1 MMLETHS
8 FYLLADASA
17 IILSFILALL
27 ARFAG
32 LDSRGFILG
41 HWYGCVLL
49 LFIYLL
55 VSLFGRPR
63 EPFIKRHLYEEMGA
77 VATANFYMAMILALF
92 LFLFKMGNNSSRQFY
107 ILFFLFD
114 MLSMLIGRLIFK
126 AVYFTHFEKS
136 KNRKKILV
144 YAAETNVAAVV
155 GHIIQDESCEYEIA
169 AVAVTRSDG
178 TNGVYQVGCSSTGCF
193 LKEEEQELTE
203 YLKRQV
209 LDEALVYIP
218 EASSQW
224 LDTLI
229 TRLEDMGI
237 VVHVTTAMFGLT
249 EKEKAIEQFGP
260 YRVFT
265 YCIRKFEP
273 TELAMKRALDILGGL
288 VGCVIT
294 ALIFPFVA
302 VAINLESPGPVI
314 FKQTRIGKNG
324 RHFSIYKFRS
334 MYMDAEARKKD
345 LMDKNEMDG
354 LMFKIKDDPRI
365 TKVGKFI
372 RKTSIDE
379 FPQFFNVL
387 KGDMSLVGTRPPTVD
402 EFDQYEEHHKRRLSL
417 KPGITGMW
425 QISGRSGVQNF
436 EDIVKMDV
444 EYIDN
449 WSIWLDLKILVR
461 TVGVVVVR
469 KGAE

>member
-1 MMLETHS
+1 MMLDTQS
-8 FYLLADASA
+8 FYMLADASA

-55 VSLFGRPR
+55 VALCYRPKQ
-63 EPFIKRHLYEEMGA
+63 PLMKRKTADEMG
-77 VATANFYMAMILALF
+77 VVVTENFYMAMILALI
-92 LFLFKMGNNSSRQFY
+92 LFLFKMGANSSRQFY
-107 ILFFLFD
+107 ILFFVFD
-114 MLSMLIGRLIFK
+114 MLCMLMGRLIFK
-126 AVYFTHFEKS
+126 AVYFIHYEKS
-136 KNRKKILV
+136 QNRKRLLV
-144 YAAETNVAAVV
+144 YATENNVASLV
-155 GHIIQDESCEYEIA
+155 GKLIQENLCEYEIA
-169 AVAVTRSDG
+169 AVAVIRSDG
-178 TNGVYQVGCSSTGCF
+178 SNGVYHVGHSQTGYF
-193 LKEEEQELTE
+193 LKEEELGLTE

-209 LDEALVYIP
+209 VDEALVHAPDAGCI
-218 EASSQW
+218 W
-224 LDTLI
+224 LGSLI
-229 TRLEDMGI
+229 NRLEDMGI
-237 VVHVTTAMFGLT
+237 VVHVSTAMFGIT
-249 EKEKAIEQFGP
+249 EQEKAVESFGP
-260 YRVFT
+260 YRVLT
-265 YCIRKFEP
+265 YCPRKFEP
-273 TELAMKRALDILGGL
+273 VELAAKRVLDILGGL
-288 VGCVIT
+288 VGCCIT
-294 ALIFPFVA
+294 AVIFPVVA
-302 VAINLESPGPVI
+302 LAIYIESPGPVI

-402 EFDQYEEHHKRRLSL
+402 EFNQYEEHHKRRLSL

-436 EDIVKMDV
+436 EDVVKMDV

-449 WSIWLDLKILVR
+449 WSIGLDLKILLR
-461 TVGVVVVR
+461 TVGVVVLR